1 MKKKYEVNFYFTSSA
16 SYTVNAET
24 PEEALEIAR
33 GVVSEFT
40 RDNVASNQI
49 MRNLDEDESAT
60 EIVKL

>member
-40 RDNVASNQI
+40 RVASNQI
-49 MRNLDEDESAT
+49 MRNLDEDESVT
-60 EIVKL
+60 EIVEL